1 MASVLPKLPSG
12 MAIGTSMPSAKTEM
26 ERLTEPG
33 SKPAATRSLFLMRY
47 QPGVVTISFAAG
59 VAATFHCCAR
69 RCAAGAL
76 GAGAVTPMPG
86 AVVKMPPM
94 EPADGSG
101 SVTGV
106 VVVVGLLIFGVIG
119 PCM

>member
-1 MASVLPKLPSG
+1 MT
-12 MAIGTSMPSAKTEM
+12 IGTSMPSAKRETA
-26 ERLTEPG
+26 RLIEPG
-33 SKPAATRSLFLMRY
+33 SKPAATRSLFLTRT
-47 QPGVVTISFAAG
+47 QPDCVTISFAAG

-69 RCAAGAL
+69 RCAAGAV

-86 AVVKMPPM
+86 CVMKMPPT

-106 VVVVGLLIFGVIG
+106 VVVVALLIFGVIG
-119 PCM
+119 PCMVWTPFRSTSST